1 MLTLKNKFNFYHRL
15 EAGKGSGDTITIS
28 GNIPI
33 DFDLNYFLTLN
44 SELKWKWCIPYP
56 SLKKFESGFDGKLDF
71 APQLKEQA
79 IYETIF
85 SYFITKRKAN
95 LPDSEKPGL
104 EGNLP
109 LSVVKM
115 SEMERVAQA
124 TANALQSIRAT
135 LCGQYPDLTGMIH

>member
-1 MLTLKNKFNFYHRL
+1 MRAVST
-15 EAGKGSGDTITIS
+15 ASWIS
-28 GNIPI
+28 P
-33 DFDLNYFLTLN
+33 
-44 SELKWKWCIPYP
+44 PR
-56 SLKKFESGFDGKLDF
+56 
-71 APQLKEQA
+71 LKEQA

-124 TANALQSIRAT
+124 TANALQSIRVT